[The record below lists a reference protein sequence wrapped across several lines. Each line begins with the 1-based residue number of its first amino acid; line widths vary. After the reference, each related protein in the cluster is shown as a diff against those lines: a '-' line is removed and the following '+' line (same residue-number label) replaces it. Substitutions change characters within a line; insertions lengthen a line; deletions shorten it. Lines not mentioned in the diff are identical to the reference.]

1 MAKGCISWVD
11 EDGNETFIEH
21 PRAVELPGGFY
32 VVEDFKRVKRSEK
45 AVKKLLDAGKTVHY
59 LNAYSGNSNPW
70 DEEDYDLLFTG
81 KIVWKNENLYAISA
95 FAGGG
100 MKLGKIPAGTL
111 VVGISDDLVQ
121 TS

>member
-11 EDGNETFIEH
+11 EDGNETFIKH
-21 PRAVELPGGFY
+21 PNAVELTGGFY

-59 LNAYSGNSNPW
+59 LNAYAGNSDPW

-81 KIVWKNENLYAISA
+81 KIVWKNEKLYEISA

-100 MKLGKIPAGTL
+100 VPVGKIPAGTL

-121 TS
+121 TW